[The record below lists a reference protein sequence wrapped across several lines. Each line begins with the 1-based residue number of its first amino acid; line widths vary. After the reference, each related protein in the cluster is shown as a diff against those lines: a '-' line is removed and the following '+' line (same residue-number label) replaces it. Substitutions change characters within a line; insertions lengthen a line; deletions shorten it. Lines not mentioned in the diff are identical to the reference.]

1 MNFLCVCVCVCLVP
15 FQFILFN
22 FSLKYNGFTMLCWFL
37 LYNNIN
43 QIYVCIYSLS
53 LGPDCHPSIP
63 PIYGIQKSGT
73 DESTCRSG
81 MQMHAMNVFNKT
93 KDNSLKQSTNTTLND
108 SLILIELIFT
118 QFHLRCEYIKNIQGR
133 ESLSFMEFTL

>member
-1 MNFLCVCVCVCLVP
+1 
-15 FQFILFN
+15 
-22 FSLKYNGFTMLCWFL
+22 
-37 LYNNIN
+37 
-43 QIYVCIYSLS
+43 
-53 LGPDCHPSIP
+53 
-63 PIYGIQKSGT
+63 
-73 DESTCRSG
+73 
-81 MQMHAMNVFNKT
+81 MHAMNVFNKT